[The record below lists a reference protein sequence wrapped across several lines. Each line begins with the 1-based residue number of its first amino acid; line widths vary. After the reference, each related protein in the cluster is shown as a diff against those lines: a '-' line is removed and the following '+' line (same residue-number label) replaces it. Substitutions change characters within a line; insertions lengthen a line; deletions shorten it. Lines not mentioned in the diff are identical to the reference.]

1 MLSNDEAV
9 KEVYESENGL
19 LSQDNWKTDYQYE
32 YSFSWNSRYLT
43 KICTARQ
50 VHFIDAPFRS
60 VKPAQDGTLV
70 ILVGSSDEDYMLA
83 KPILM
88 FWEKFLFLW
97 VNLVRQVQ
105 PN

>member
-19 LSQDNWKTDYQYE
+19 LSQDNPGKLIINMSTVSPE
-32 YSFSWNSRYLT
+32 TSRYLT

-50 VHFIDAPFRS
+50 VHFIDAPVGS

-83 KPILM
+83 H
-88 FWEKFLFLW
+88 F
-97 VNLVRQVQ
+97 
-105 PN
+105 

>member
-19 LSQDNWKTDYQYE
+19 LSQDNPGKLIINMSTVSPE
-32 YSFSWNSRYLT
+32 TSRYLT
-43 KICTARQ
+43 KICT
-50 VHFIDAPFRS
+50 VKFISLMLVVGS

-83 KPILM
+83 H
-88 FWEKFLFLW
+88 F
-97 VNLVRQVQ
+97 
-105 PN
+105 

>member
-1 MLSNDEAV
+1 
-9 KEVYESENGL
+9 
-19 LSQDNWKTDYQYE
+19 
-32 YSFSWNSRYLT
+32 LT

-83 KPILM
+83 KPIFNVLGKVSIPVGEPGKASSAKLAINYLLGLNLQGLAETIL
-88 FWEKFLFLW
+88 FAEKMGYEKKTCFPL
-97 VNLVRQVQ
+97 
-105 PN
+105 

>member
-1 MLSNDEAV
+1 MSTVSPE
-9 KEVYESENGL
+9 
-19 LSQDNWKTDYQYE
+19 T
-32 YSFSWNSRYLT
+32 SRYLT

-50 VHFIDAPFRS
+50 VHFIDAPVSGS

-97 VNLVRQVQ
+97 VNLVKQVQ